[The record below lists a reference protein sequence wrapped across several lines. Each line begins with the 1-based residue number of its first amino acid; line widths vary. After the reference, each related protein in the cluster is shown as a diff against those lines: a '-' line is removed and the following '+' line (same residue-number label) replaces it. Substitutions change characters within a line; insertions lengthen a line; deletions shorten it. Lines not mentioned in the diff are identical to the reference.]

1 MDSARARAEKGAPRK
16 LKRLAMSRAV
26 WLTLTLAGG
35 ALVWEVLLSGCTS
48 RLRLLYA
55 LRTAVGVGTWRGSPR
70 TVKGLLA
77 PSLRQRL
84 CPRRAPPS
92 SASQASIKFA
102 SSYAA
107 KVQTLEATPGRVE
120 HMRHAVGRPA
130 KAWLVCVG
138 TGARRQCS
146 NYATC
151 GTTGATPVAAAANVR
166 TMARPTDT
174 PPMLGS

>member
-102 SSYAA
+102 SSYQRRQSSDFGGHARA
-107 KVQTLEATPGRVE
+107 CGTHAPRRWTPSQSLARVRRNRRSSPMFE
-120 HMRHAVGRPA
+120 LCYVRNNRRHA
-130 KAWLVCVG
+130 
-138 TGARRQCS
+138 RRRRHQCS
-146 NYATC
+146 NH
-151 GTTGATPVAAAANVR
+151 G
-166 TMARPTDT
+166 
-174 PPMLGS
+174 